1 MSENSA
7 MTQSYDNFNL
17 QWVIYILLWQIPDS
31 KIVSVQTSEE
41 FNVHITEKG
50 TKFVE
55 KIQIDRKNGLE
66 YFYVP
71 AHNGRVE
78 ADYLYDFKQ
87 VI

>member
-1 MSENSA
+1 MKILPWHNH
-7 MTQSYDNFNL
+7 MKNFYL
-17 QWVIYILLWQIPDS
+17 QWVVYILLWQIRDS
-31 KIVSVQTSEE
+31 KIVSLQSSEE
-41 FNVHITEKG
+41 FKVHITEKG
-50 TKFVE
+50 RKFVE
-55 KIQIDRKNGLE
+55 KIQIDGKNGIE